1 MREAIDKLPR
11 VSVIIPAYNSES
23 FVGEAID
30 SVLAQTYRS
39 VECIVVDDGSS
50 DRTAQLVQGYGD
62 RVRYIRQ
69 ENAERSA
76 ARNNGITHAS
86 GDFLCF
92 LDADDFIAPEKIAE
106 QLAFLQEHPDF
117 DLVYSRV
124 AYFREKGEGGCQ
136 SPRRPTPSGE
146 VLRELAFSNFITI
159 HTPLIRRRAID
170 RGGLFDPHFNRFE
183 DWDFFLRLALTGA
196 RFAFLDRVSAYVRV
210 HPANTI
216 GDRVR
221 MFEAK
226 FAVAR
231 KIVDRFSRELTGAGV
246 DPAQLVAFHQ
256 ADYGRILILAGE
268 VAQGRVL
275 IGQAIRHPFP
285 HRAKFALF
293 SLAAALAGHRLLAL
307 IQSGYDRYGKKQ
319 RWQRQEGRP

>member
-1 MREAIDKLPR
+1 MREAIDKLPL
-11 VSVIIPAYNSES
+11 VSVIIPAYNCES
-23 FVGEAID
+23 FVGQAID
-30 SVLAQTYRS
+30 SVLAQSYRP

-50 DRTAQLVQGYGD
+50 DRTAQVVQGYGD
-62 RVRYIRQ
+62 RVGYIRQ
-69 ENAERSA
+69 DNAERSA
-76 ARNNGITHAS
+76 ARNNGIAHAS
-86 GDFLCF
+86 GDYLCF
-92 LDADDFIAPEKIAE
+92 LDADDFIAPEKIAD
-106 QLAFLQEHPDF
+106 QLAYLEAHPDF

-124 AYFREKGEGGCQ
+124 AYFREQAEGGCQ
-136 SPRRPTPSGE
+136 SPRRPTPAGE

-170 RGGLFDPHFNRFE
+170 RGGLFDPRFNRFE
-183 DWDFFLRLALTGA
+183 DWDFFLRLALTGT
-196 RFAFLDRVSAYVRV
+196 RFAFLDRINAYVRV

-226 FAVAR
+226 LAVAQ
-231 KIVDRFSRELTGAGV
+231 KIVERFARELAGGGI

-268 VAQGRVL
+268 VAKGRAL
-275 IGQAIRHPFP
+275 IGQALRHPFP

-293 SLAAALAGHRLLAL
+293 TLAAALGGHRLLAM

-319 RWQRQEGRP
+319 RWQRQEGRS